1 MNLYKKE
8 RSKWYNVEIQVV
20 DKPEKNTNQKL
31 KIKQPS
37 DILEI
42 KDVQEIRK
50 GYREYLL
57 FIGLDR
63 GNNLRNVS
71 LLGIGSTCGVII
83 NTKEIAR
90 TALFNGCDK
99 VILVHN
105 HPSNSLK
112 PSKDDLHI
120 TNVSNKILEA
130 FGIELLDHIIV
141 TEDEYLSMETAKKI
155 DKKHKTDDIS
165 KIDNGLLIEE
175 NERLKKQI
183 DELEQRL
190 IKVDRKVE
198 NTIEVLSGKCI
209 GCYNDTTMYEIVI
222 KYNNET
228 KTTYVERKYNDLA
241 EIQYSWNVNSE
252 VMLTD
257 NEKEEIIKV
266 ISTNPPSIMVD
277 SEAKV
282 YKNNLN
288 ESIEIEM

>member
-1 MNLYKKE
+1 M
-8 RSKWYNVEIQVV
+8 EIQVV
-20 DKPEKNTNQKL
+20 DKPKNNTNQKL
-31 KIKQPS
+31 KIRQPR

-42 KDVQEIRK
+42 KDVQEIRN
-50 GYREYLL
+50 GIREYLL
-57 FIGLDR
+57 FIGLDYR
-63 GNNLRNVS
+63 NNLRNVS
-71 LLGIGSTCGVII
+71 LLGMGSNCGII
-83 NTKEIAR
+83 IDSKEIIR

-105 HPSNSLK
+105 HPSNSLTA
-112 PSKDDLHI
+112 SKEDLHI

-130 FGIELLDHIIV
+130 FGIKLLDHIIV
-141 TEDEYLSMETAKKI
+141 TEDEYLSMETAKQI
-155 DKKHKTDDIS
+155 DKKYKSKDIT
-165 KIDNGLLIEE
+165 KMDNGLLIEE

-183 DELEQRL
+183 DELERRL
-190 IKVDRKVE
+190 IKTSNEVE

-209 GCYNDTTMYEIVI
+209 GCYNDTTMYEVTI
-222 KYNNET
+222 KYNDET
-228 KTTYVERKYNDLA
+228 KVTYIERKYNDLA

-257 NEKEEIIKV
+257 KEKEKIIKV
-266 ISTNPPSIMVD
+266 ISINPPSIMVD